1 MQKLKKAAK
10 WVGILL
16 LAVVMIGLVW
26 PWTTVVKERLSSSE
40 YIAYL
45 EDHTRPLDLS
55 SADGDLKFPDSFYE
69 NKLFLLGEIH
79 GAQTAQQV
87 DLAMMI
93 HLNQRLGVTWLMA
106 ELSPV
111 EAARFNAFLDTGDE
125 TFITPVF
132 ESWLAE
138 ATQWGN
144 QQHYDKLIA
153 LRDYNESQPE
163 DRQIRYFGVDLIRE
177 NQQQDA
183 AQWLARMLAEV
194 PGDAPAQIVELQSA
208 VTSAFDAERLRPA
221 LEAAL
226 PVLEEGG
233 SALEPEDNRHVHY
246 IAQNLLASLD
256 GATRYGVIPGNIR
269 TMVEEF
275 GIGDDEPIYGF
286 WGLSHVMKT
295 RVNGTA
301 EPMALRLQN
310 SDLPFADGIAS
321 VLMVYA
327 DSSQNMPSYAL
338 PGFLQDDGPFT
349 EITMSQDNPYLSYL
363 YGIGDLKRMTDAPAT
378 LFSPFESGS
387 PYIGNDRL
395 KAPSGLLTYVFRFE
409 LEGTADTAVDQIILI
424 NGSEALTPW
433 QGEGP

>member
-1 MQKLKKAAK
+1 MRIVRKLAK
-10 WVGILL
+10 WVGILI
-16 LAVVMIGLVW
+16 LALVVIGLVW
-26 PWTTVVKERLSSSE
+26 PWTTVLKERLSSGE

-55 SADGDLKFPDSFYE
+55 SLDGDLQFPESFYE

-93 HLNQRLGVTWLMA
+93 HLNQRLGVTWLLA

-111 EAARFNAFLDTGDE
+111 EAARFNAYLDTGE
-125 TFITPVF
+125 ESFITPVF
-132 ESWLAE
+132 QSWLEESA
-138 ATQWGN
+138 QWGN

-153 LRDYNESQPE
+153 LRSYNQSQPE

-177 NQQQDA
+177 HQQQDA

-194 PGDAPAQIVELQSA
+194 PEDAPAQIVDLQSA

-221 LEAAL
+221 IEAAL
-226 PVLEEGG
+226 PMLVEGAAALEE
-233 SALEPEDNRHVHY
+233 EDNRHAHY

-286 WGLSHVMKT
+286 WGLFHVMKT
-295 RVNGTA
+295 RVNETG

-327 DSSQNMPSYAL
+327 DSSQNMPSFAL
-338 PGFLQDDGPFT
+338 PGFLQDDGPYTDF
-349 EITMSQDNPYLSYL
+349 TMSQDNPYLSYL

-378 LFSPFESGS
+378 LFSPFEPGS
-387 PYIGNDRL
+387 PYIGSDRL
-395 KAPSGLLTYVFRFE
+395 RQQSGLLTYVYRFE
-409 LEGTADTAVDQIILI
+409 LEHSTEPEVDHVILI
-424 NGSEALTPW
+424 NGSDALTPW
-433 QGEGP
+433 QGEGQ

>member
-1 MQKLKKAAK
+1 MQKIRKLAK
-10 WVGILL
+10 WVGISLL
-16 LAVVMIGLVW
+16 VVIAIGLVW
-26 PWTTVVKERLSSSE
+26 PWTTVLKERFSASE
-40 YIAYL
+40 YVAYL
-45 EDHTRPLDLS
+45 EDHTRPLDLT
-55 SADGDLKFPDSFYE
+55 SADGGLQFPASFYD

-93 HLNQRLGVTWLMA
+93 HLNRRLGLTWLMA

-111 EAARFNAFLDTGDE
+111 QAERFNAYLDTGDE
-125 TFITPVF
+125 SFIAPVF
-132 ESWLAE
+132 ERWLSESA
-138 ATQWGN
+138 QWGN

-153 LRDYNESQPE
+153 LRDYNQSQPE

-183 AQWLARMLAEV
+183 AQWLARLLADV
-194 PGDAPAQIVELQSA
+194 PDEAPAEIADLKRA
-208 VTSAFDAERLRPA
+208 VSGSFDAERLRPA

-226 PVLEEGG
+226 PILAES
-233 SALEPEDNRHVHY
+233 SAIEPEVSQRVRY
-246 IAQNLLASLD
+246 IARNLLASLD
-256 GATRYGVIPGNIR
+256 GAGRYDVIPDNIR

-286 WGLSHVMKT
+286 WGLFHVMKT
-295 RVNGTA
+295 RVNETG

-327 DSSQNMPSYAL
+327 DSSQNMPSRAL
-338 PGFLQDDGPFT
+338 PGFLQDDGPYTDF
-349 EITMSQDNPYLSYL
+349 TMSQDNPYLSYL

-378 LFSPFESGS
+378 LYSPFEPRS
-387 PYIGNDRL
+387 PYIGSDRL
-395 KAPSGLLTYVFRFE
+395 RQQSGLLTYVFRFE
-409 LEGTADTAVDQIILI
+409 LEDSTEPEVDHVILI
-424 NGSEALTPW
+424 NGSDALTPW
-433 QGEGP
+433 QGEGQ